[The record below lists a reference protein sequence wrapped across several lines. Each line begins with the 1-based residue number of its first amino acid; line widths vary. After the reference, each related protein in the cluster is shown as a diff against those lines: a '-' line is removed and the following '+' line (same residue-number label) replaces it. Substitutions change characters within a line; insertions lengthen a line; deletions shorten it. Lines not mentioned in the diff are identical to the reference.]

1 MECIFEKFVRRPDPQ
16 YAATNTA
23 TVAWNQCVG
32 FVRLPMFERN
42 YVRVIQFFPPRKISC
57 MSL

>member
-1 MECIFEKFVRRPDPQ
+1 MECIFEKFGRRPDPQ

-42 YVRVIQFFPPRKISC
+42 YVRVIQFFPLEK
-57 MSL
+57 